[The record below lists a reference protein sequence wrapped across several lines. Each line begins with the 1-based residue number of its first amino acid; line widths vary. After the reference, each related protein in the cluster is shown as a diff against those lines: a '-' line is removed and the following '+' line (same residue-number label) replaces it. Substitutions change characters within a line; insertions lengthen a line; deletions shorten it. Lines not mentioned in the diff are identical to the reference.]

1 MTIFT
6 GKTEAAA
13 ITAGLDALNA
23 TREQVTVQ
31 VVTAARK
38 GWLGIGH
45 REAQVDVQLK
55 VPTSTTQ
62 STSATP
68 QPQASEEAQGTSVAS
83 AAPRVA
89 AKPAPTVTQSAQPAQ
104 SAQNGAQRQAAI
116 AAVADYVTTIVDQ
129 LGIQATVDVQQPA
142 RRQVRL
148 ELATD
153 KEGLLI
159 GKHGRTINALQSLAQ
174 LFLNHHGA
182 AHVVV
187 ELDVADYRERRRT
200 TLARLAE
207 NTARE
212 VVASG
217 KPIYLDPMPSFER
230 KQIHAALAK
239 NRHVTTYSAGK
250 EPHRAVVIEPA

>member
-6 GKTEAAA
+6 GKTEESAVA
-13 ITAGLDALNA
+13 IGLKTLA
-23 TREQVTVQ
+23 TTRDQVTVR

-38 GWLGIGH
+38 GWLGIG
-45 REAQVDVQLK
+45 RKAAQVDVQLK
-55 VPTSTTQ
+55 ATATQPAPTD
-62 STSATP
+62 
-68 QPQASEEAQGTSVAS
+68 
-83 AAPRVA
+83 APKRP
-89 AKPAPTVTQSAQPAQ
+89 AKPATAPKVAHHAPVKVQPTPAQAAQPAPGPQ
-104 SAQNGAQRQAAI
+104 AQTQANRQAAI
-116 AAVADYVTTIVDQ
+116 TAVADYVMTIIQ
-129 LGIQATVDVQQPA
+129 HLGIQAQVEVQQPA
-142 RRQVRL
+142 RRQVKL
-148 ELATD
+148 SLSTD

-182 AHVVV
+182 AHVMV
-187 ELDVADYRERRRT
+187 ELDVADYRERRT
-200 TLARLAE
+200 ATLARLAE

-230 KQIHAALAK
+230 KQIHATLAK
-239 NRHVTTYSAGK
+239 NQYVTTYSAGK

>member
-6 GKTEAAA
+6 GKTEEMAVA
-13 ITAGLDALNA
+13 TGLKTLA
-23 TREQVTVQ
+23 TTRDQVTVQ

-38 GWLGIGH
+38 GWFGIG
-45 REAQVDVQLK
+45 RKAAQVDVRLK
-55 VPTSTTQ
+55 G
-62 STSATP
+62 A
-68 QPQASEEAQGTSVAS
+68 
-83 AAPRVA
+83 A
-89 AKPAPTVTQSAQPAQ
+89 AKPAPAESVKHPATP
-104 SAQNGAQRQAAI
+104 ATIKATGAQHEPAKPQSPTAKPASQPTVPNAKAQANRQAAI
-116 AAVADYVTTIVDQ
+116 AAVADYVMTIIHQ
-129 LGIQATVDVQQPA
+129 LGIQAQVEVQHPA
-142 RRQVRL
+142 RRQVKL
-148 ELATD
+148 CLSTD

-187 ELDVADYRERRRT
+187 ELDVADYRERRTT

-239 NRHVTTYSAGK
+239 NRYVTTYSAGK